1 MRRRAWQGGESTARR
16 GECTEGEKELL
27 GGESAVRRRGELR
40 RGKYCDEESTARREE
55 NCKEGRAC

>member
-1 MRRRAWQGGESTARR
+1 MRRRAWRGGESTARR
-16 GECTEGEKELL
+16 GECSEGGKELL
-27 GGESAVRRRGELR
+27 GGESAVRRGERR